1 MVFSKGVLRGKDFF
15 HMKLTR
21 FNVLCAV
28 QYLFNKS
35 FISGI
40 FISCNKNTSRFNLLY
55 GNVMFFKSLEDNVY
69 GGGGGGLKST
79 LQAPV
84 KYIRN
89 KWSPSTKK
97 KVLSNLNKVFL
108 VANHGRELYEEL
120 VRIHCVR
127 QKSQSK
133 KWAREMF
140 ER

>member
-69 GGGGGGLKST
+69 GGGGGGRAKIYLTSTCEVYQTQMIHFNKTKSAFK
-79 LQAPV
+79 LEQS
-84 KYIRN
+84 I
-89 KWSPSTKK
+89 
-97 KVLSNLNKVFL
+97 L

-120 VRIHCVR
+120 LRIHCVR

-133 KWAREMF
+133 K
-140 ER
+140 